1 MRGFYVLENGNGHI
15 WLSLKRSKPPKRP
28 PEIEGQWTPV
38 VEKSIAKT
46 GTNHGTQPWL
56 EPLNQW
62 KRWLQKI
69 KYLWTIASQFCSGR
83 TWCFLRQFFVGCPI
97 SIPSETA
104 WSASY
109 CNKQVKVSPNQPM
122 KLPRNHPAFW
132 PLLLSERLAHLNLKS
147 SRSKM
152 PSQKLWR
159 CVEFFLSNEKWGF
172 RVWIWLEKVSKLV
185 QRLGGKGTL
194 VT

>member
-15 WLSLKRSKPPKRP
+15 WLSLKGSKPPKRP

-38 VEKSIAKT
+38 VETSIAKT

-83 TWCFLRQFFVGCPI
+83 TWCFLRQFLLAAQSQFHLKLLGRPVAAIKSKGITKPADEAPPESFGRCFSRNGWLTWI
-97 SIPSETA
+97 WNQAVRKCRGRNCEDV
-104 WSASY
+104 WS
-109 CNKQVKVSPNQPM
+109 
-122 KLPRNHPAFW
+122 
-132 PLLLSERLAHLNLKS
+132 
-147 SRSKM
+147 
-152 PSQKLWR
+152 
-159 CVEFFLSNEKWGF
+159 FFLSNEKWGF
-172 RVWIWLEKVSKLV
+172 RVWIWCQSWSKD
-185 QRLGGKGTL
+185 
-194 VT
+194 